1 MKSPWGLSDS
11 VGGVIESPAK
21 CRHCG
26 ATTRLGNGLC
36 LSCTLREGLEGDREA
51 SRESF
56 EAILAE
62 DEVRDT
68 QWRIGNYE
76 ILEEIGRGG
85 MGVIYRARQRHSRRI
100 VALKRIVSYNA
111 DSRETRE
118 RFRREAEAAASL
130 DHPNILP
137 IYEVGQGEDGLPFFS
152 MKYEA
157 GGSLQKAGPAL
168 HSDPRE
174 SVRLMAKV
182 ARAVQYAHEHGIL
195 HRDLKPGNIL
205 LDGRGEPFVTDF
217 GLAKWLDT
225 TTDLTRTLAIFGTPG
240 YIAPEQAKGPAAKL
254 TPAADVYSLGAVL
267 FDLFTGRPPFLG
279 EHALA
284 VIQQATEKPAPKL
297 RSIAPI
303 LDRDLETIC
312 ARCLEREP
320 QARYRSAG
328 DLATDLERWLEGRPI
343 IARRVSP
350 PMRAWRWSK
359 RNPKLAVATSAAV
372 CSAMAAAFLFFS
384 HNRLAPQSGLD
395 SRLPPEKSIAMLPFE
410 NLSRDPDNAYFAEG
424 IQDEILT
431 RLAKIGA
438 LKVISRNSTQ
448 QYAARPGNLSEIARQ
463 LGVVSILE
471 GSVQKAGDQVYINV
485 QLIRAATDEHL
496 WAESYNRKLENIFGV
511 EGEVATAVAEAL
523 KAKLTGAEQQAL
535 EQKPTN
541 NAEAYDAYLRGLA
554 YSLRPEYFEA
564 DNLNAIKHFS
574 DAVKLDPKFALAW
587 AWLAHANALGY
598 VNQIG
603 ADFQALGE
611 EAKRAADQAIA
622 LKPDLAES
630 CLAQGYS
637 YYYGQRDY
645 GSAIAWFEKARN
657 LSPKNSQ
664 IPQALALVCRR
675 LGEWQR
681 SLDYFRQATQLDPR
695 DAALLSSEAE
705 TFLMLRQYPA
715 ALKVCDQILD
725 ILPDNSTA
733 LAIKVQVYQAQ
744 GNLAAAAALL
754 SGLSPHAGQKL
765 FFAQTNQWAY
775 ERRYAEGIAAL
786 QAAAARPDLATTEY
800 DKIFIESNLA
810 WFQQLAGEA
819 AAACSTWQHVRTGI
833 EALRRNKGEDFAD
846 VELASAS
853 IALGDTATAFTI
865 VERGAAIFSKDALA
879 TAGYSEIRARVAV
892 QAGEKDLAIQQLA
905 ISAQN
910 PTGVTYGDLKLNP
923 RWDPLR
929 GDPGFEKIVASL
941 APNAANK

>member
-1 MKSPWGLSDS
+1 MSTEIKKEIALEIAHVLFIDIVGYSKLSINDQNAA
-11 VGGVIESPAK
+11 VEELNRV
-21 CRHCG
+21 
-26 ATTRLGNGLC
+26 
-36 LSCTLREGLEGDREA
+36 
-51 SRESF
+51 
-56 EAILAE
+56 
-62 DEVRDT
+62 VRGS
-68 QWRIGNYE
+68 Q
-76 ILEEIGRGG
+76 
-85 MGVIYRARQRHSRRI
+85 QFQ
-100 VALKRIVSYNA
+100 K
-111 DSRETRE
+111 
-118 RFRREAEAAASL
+118 AEAADRLLKIATGDGMALVFYTSPEAPAQCAVEISRAAK
-130 DHPNILP
+130 DHPRLQLRMGIHSGPVSGVVDVNNRPNLAGAGLNMAQRVMDCGDAGHILLSKHVAEDLAEYEQWRP
-137 IYEVGQGEDGLPFFS
+137 LLHDLGTCEVKHGVSVAIVNLHADEVGNPQLPKKF
-152 MKYEA
+152 
-157 GGSLQKAGPAL
+157 QAL
-168 HSDPRE
+168 KKR
-174 SVRLMAKV
+174 SVRLRWTV
-182 ARAVQYAHEHGIL
+182 AMTM
-195 HRDLKPGNIL
+195 L
-205 LDGRGEPFVTDF
+205 L
-217 GLAKWLDT
+217 
-225 TTDLTRTLAIFGTPG
+225 
-240 YIAPEQAKGPAAKL
+240 
-254 TPAADVYSLGAVL
+254 
-267 FDLFTGRPPFLG
+267 
-279 EHALA
+279 ALA
-284 VIQQATEKPAPKL
+284 A
-297 RSIAPI
+297 
-303 LDRDLETIC
+303 
-312 ARCLEREP
+312 
-320 QARYRSAG
+320 
-328 DLATDLERWLEGRPI
+328 I
-343 IARRVSP
+343 IAGFVFFLRRPVRP
-350 PMRAWRWSK
+350 
-359 RNPKLAVATSAAV
+359 
-372 CSAMAAAFLFFS
+372 AMA
-384 HNRLAPQSGLD
+384 D
-395 SRLPPEKSIAMLPFE
+395 KSIAMLPFE
-410 NLSRDPDNAYFAEG
+410 NLSRDPDNAYFATG

-496 WAESYNRKLENIFGV
+496 WAESYNRKVENIFGV

-598 VNQIG
+598 FNKIG
-603 ADFQALGE
+603 ADFRGLREAAKHAAETAIKLQPDLGE
-611 EAKRAADQAIA
+611 AY
-622 LKPDLAES
+622 
-630 CLAQGYS
+630 LAQGYS
-637 YYYGQRDY
+637 QYYGDRDY
-645 GSAIAWFEKARN
+645 AGAIPSFEKAGK
-657 LSPKNSQ
+657 LSPSNSQ
-664 IPQALALVCRR
+664 IPKALALVCRR

-705 TFLMLRQYPA
+705 TFFMLRQYPA
-715 ALKVCDQILD
+715 ALKVCEQILD

-765 FFAQTNQWAY
+765 FSVQTNQWAY
-775 ERRYAEGIAAL
+775 ERRYTEGIAGL

-819 AAACSTWQHVRTGI
+819 AAARSTWQHVRTGI

-910 PTGVTYGDLKLNP
+910 ATGVSYGDLKLNP

-929 GDPGFEKIVASL
+929 GDPRFEKIVASL
-941 APNAANK
+941 APKDAASPTK